1 MGNHNLAKEKMS
13 ECSSWIL
20 ENRKEIE
27 NNDHDTY
34 ETFWPLYLYHK
45 HLNQEGK
52 ASKYLN
58 MAYENTEEKQIE
70 KYHTHPNKDTDP
82 RFFWC
87 RDIIKIYEASINQ

>member
-1 MGNHNLAKEKMS
+1 MGNHELANEKML

-27 NNDHDTY
+27 SDYYTY
-34 ETFWPLYLYHK
+34 ETIWPLYLYHK

-58 MAYENTEEKQIE
+58 MAYENIGKKQIE
-70 KYHTHPNKDTDP
+70 KFHTHPNKDTDP

-87 RDIIKIYEASINQ
+87 HDIIKIYEASLNQ